1 MIDRRNA
8 LVLGASAI
16 LGASVGRAQT
26 QGYPSKPITIVVP
39 FAPGGSTDMAARTLA
54 IPLAKILGQPVVID
68 NRTGAGGAVGTSVV
82 ARAAPDGHTLLVAPA
97 SVMASLPLT
106 MKTPYKRQDFVPI
119 SLAAKT
125 SLILVTRAADTRFK
139 TLEELA
145 ALARSQEGRV
155 SAGNPAPGSPNHLG
169 LLQLE
174 KAFRC
179 KFNSIPYRGS
189 APALAD
195 LLGGTLDIYFDQI
208 SSSMPYL
215 KAGNLRAMV
224 AFSPVPD
231 PALPDLKTSAQL
243 GLGEIDATTY
253 TGVFALKGTKQDV
266 IDRLSVAIRLA
277 SEDPDMSKVLRDA
290 GSVATASLPE
300 EFERIIKNEEDLVKG
315 FIKEG
320 RLEGVI

>member
-1 MIDRRNA
+1 MDRRSA
-8 LVLGASAI
+8 LAIGAGAVIGAAI
-16 LGASVGRAQT
+16 GRVWA
-26 QGYPSKPITIVVP
+26 QGYPSKPVTFIVP
-39 FAPGGSTDMAARTLA
+39 FAPGGSTDMAARALA
-54 IPLAKILGQPVVID
+54 IPLAEILGQPVVID
-68 NRTGAGGAVGTSVV
+68 NRTGAGGAVGTAAVS
-82 ARAAPDGHTLLVAPA
+82 RAVPDGHTLLLAPA

-106 MKTPYKRQDFVPI
+106 MKTPYKRQDFIPV

-125 SLILVTRAADTRFK
+125 SLILVTRAADTRFR

-145 ALARSQEGRV
+145 ALSRSQEGRV
-155 SAGNPAPGSPNHLG
+155 SAGNPAPGSPNHIG

-174 KAFRC
+174 QAFKC

-208 SSSMPYL
+208 SSSMQHL
-215 KAGNLRAMV
+215 KAGTLRALV
-224 AFSPVPD
+224 VFSPTRD
-231 PALPDLKTSAQL
+231 PSLPELKTSAQL

-253 TGVFALKGTKQDV
+253 TGVFAPKGTKADV
-266 IDRLSVAIRLA
+266 VARLNAAIKLA
-277 SEDPDMSKVLRDA
+277 SQNPVTTKILTDA
-290 GSVATASLPE
+290 GSVSTASPAA

-320 RLEGVI
+320 RLEGVT

>member
-1 MIDRRNA
+1 MDRRNA

-16 LGASVGRAQT
+16 FGASAGRALAQT
-26 QGYPSKPITIVVP
+26 YPSKPITFIVP
-39 FAPGGSTDMAARTLA
+39 FAPGGSTDMAARALA

-68 NRTGAGGAVGTSVV
+68 NRTGAGGAVGTSMV
-82 ARAAPDGHTLLVAPA
+82 ARAAPDGHTLLLSPA

-106 MKTPYKRQDFVPI
+106 MKTTYKRQDFIPI

-125 SLILVTRAADTRFK
+125 SLILVTRTSDTRFK
-139 TLEELA
+139 TLEELGIF
-145 ALARSQEGRV
+145 ARGQEGRV

-208 SSSMPYL
+208 SSSMQHL
-215 KAGNLRAMV
+215 KAGTLRALTV
-224 AFSPVPD
+224 FSPVRD

-253 TGVFALKGTKQDV
+253 TGVFAPIGTKQDV
-266 IDRLSVAIRLA
+266 ITRLSSAVKLA
-277 SEDPDMSKVLRDA
+277 SEDPAMVKILNDA
-290 GSVATASLPE
+290 GSVATSSPLG
-300 EFERIIKNEEDLVKG
+300 EFDRIIKNEEDMVKV
-315 FIKEG
+315 FIQEG
-320 RLEGVI
+320 RLEGVT